1 MNEVVVDRGP
11 SPYLTNLEIFCNG
24 RIMTSVQ
31 GDGMW
36 DLHCNLSQEI
46 TGNLLPLIQCRMG
59 SQVSNCCGQGL
70 GNDPNGAK
78 FTTS

>member
-31 GDGMW
+31 GDGMYG
-36 DLHCNLSQEI
+36 LHYI
-46 TGNLLPLIQCRMG
+46 TKGICKVRDALNH
-59 SQVSNCCGQGL
+59 CCGCS
-70 GNDPNGAK
+70 
-78 FTTS
+78 TTVLMHC